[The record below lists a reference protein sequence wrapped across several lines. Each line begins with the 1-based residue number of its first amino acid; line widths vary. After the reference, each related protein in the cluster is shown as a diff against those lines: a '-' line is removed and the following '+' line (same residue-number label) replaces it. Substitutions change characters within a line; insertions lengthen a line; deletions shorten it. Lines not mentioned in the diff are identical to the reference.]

1 MVQTGSMEP
10 HISPGDAAVIAPW
23 DMMDLVP
30 VGGVVQFR
38 SPAAA
43 EPDGVER
50 LRLHR
55 IVETNDDGTFVTAGD
70 ANRDV
75 DSSPLRRDQIA
86 GQARV
91 LVPFIGLPGF
101 WLGTGQFAKLAAWAG
116 LTLLALVLVIG
127 GSGRWPPQ
135 AMQLEQDAEPARQQ
149 VDRRAVLAL
158 AALAAAGG
166 MVGTRLQ
173 PSAAS
178 FTTSTGTKA
187 SWSVA
192 SLPKLTLGRASTYV
206 LLAHDSIVNAAFLG
220 IGTQITGNV
229 ARSPGTSIV
238 DFWSWEISGSAD
250 RNTAGARN
258 AKSDLLAL
266 YAALEKYPATESRGT
281 TLSGTLTPEVYTS
294 STGKF
299 IISGTLT
306 LDAQGDPSARFIFR
320 AASIS
325 AASGS
330 SIALPR
336 GAQSDNIYWRSTGE
350 IDLGSSSTSRGVY
363 LANANAAVQS
373 NGRLTGRLYSCTG
386 TIKVTRA
393 TIAAP

>member
-1 MVQTGSMEP
+1 MVVQTGSMEP

-116 LTLLALVLVIG
+116 LTLLALMLVIG
-127 GSGRWPPQ
+127 GPARWPPQ

-192 SLPKLTLGRASTYV
+192 SLPKLTLGGRRPMSCWPTTPLSTRHFWGSARRLPAMWPRV
-206 LLAHDSIVNAAFLG
+206 RVPRSSISGLG
-220 IGTQITGNV
+220 ILTA
-229 ARSPGTSIV
+229 AR
-238 DFWSWEISGSAD
+238 
-250 RNTAGARN
+250 TAIPP
-258 AKSDLLAL
+258 
-266 YAALEKYPATESRGT
+266 EPAMPRVTC
-281 TLSGTLTPEVYTS
+281 
-294 STGKF
+294 
-299 IISGTLT
+299 
-306 LDAQGDPSARFIFR
+306 
-320 AASIS
+320 
-325 AASGS
+325 
-330 SIALPR
+330 LPCMR
-336 GAQSDNIYWRSTGE
+336 RWRST
-350 IDLGSSSTSRGVY
+350 RPP
-363 LANANAAVQS
+363 N
-373 NGRLTGRLYSCTG
+373 R
-386 TIKVTRA
+386 
-393 TIAAP
+393 AAPPCRGR